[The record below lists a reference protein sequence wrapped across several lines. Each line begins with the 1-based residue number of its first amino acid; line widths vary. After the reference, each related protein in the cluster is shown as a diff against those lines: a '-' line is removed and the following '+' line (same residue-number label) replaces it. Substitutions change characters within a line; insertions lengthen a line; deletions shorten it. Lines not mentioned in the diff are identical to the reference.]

1 MIVAVTPSDDAFGR
15 AAALFD
21 EYRSHYGFPPSPRD
35 TRTWLSDQLTHARL
49 TMTCAAAA
57 DGRLSGFLTVA
68 PLPASL
74 VLCSFWAVRDLY
86 VAPAHRRSG
95 VARAL
100 LEHTVAA
107 ARAAGAQRLSLQTE
121 TDNAAALALYADFG
135 FRPVDGLPQL
145 SLPLR

>member
-1 MIVAVTPSDDAFGR
+1 MIVSVTPSDDAFDQ

-21 EYRSHYGFPPSPRD
+21 EYRSHYGFPPSPHD
-35 TRTWLSDQLTHARL
+35 TRTWLSDQLIRSRL
-49 TMTCAAAA
+49 TMTVALS
-57 DGRLSGFLTVA
+57 DGRPHGFLTVA

-74 VLCSFWAVRDLY
+74 LLGNFWAVRDLY
-86 VAPAHRRSG
+86 VAPEHRRAG

-100 LEHTVAA
+100 LEHTADA

-121 TDNAAALALYADFG
+121 TDNEAALALYADLG
-135 FRPVDGLPQL
+135 FRPVDGLRQL